1 MPKYYPIFVDLE
13 NQPCLVVGGGI
24 VAYRKIEALLHCQ
37 AQVTVVAPEVLPEI
51 QALADQGR
59 ITLKK
64 RPYQAGDVEGMRL
77 VISATDDRQV
87 NAWVSQEA
95 QARGILVNVV
105 DDPELCSF
113 IVPSILQREGLI
125 LAVSTSGASPALA
138 KYLRLQLEQEIGP
151 EYGLLARLL
160 AQYRPLLKEVISEEE
175 VRSEVLLEGLRRGIL
190 DLLRE
195 NRFEEAEELLKEC
208 ILSRSA
214 LATEQRR

>member
-1 MPKYYPIFVDLE
+1 MPKYYPILVDLE

-24 VAYRKIEALLHCQ
+24 VAYRKIEALLSCQ

-59 ITLKK
+59 VTLKK
-64 RPYQAGDVEGMRL
+64 RPYQVGDVEGMRL

-87 NAWVSQEA
+87 NAQVSQEA
-95 QARGILVNVV
+95 QARGIPVNVV

-151 EYGLLARLL
+151 EYGRLVRLL
-160 AQYRPLLKEVISEEE
+160 AQYRPLLKEVIPEEE
-175 VRSEVLLEGLRRGIL
+175 VRAEVLSEGLRRGIL

-195 NRFEEAEELLKEC
+195 NRFKEAEELLKEC

-214 LATEQRR
+214 LATELHR